1 MEICIWNEM
10 NELKNKCR
18 VIKHKWFLTG
28 YISNALLATRILLEE
43 QSKNAVGY
51 NDVAWFNSSSGN

>member
-1 MEICIWNEM
+1 M